1 MSELDRHDEGL
12 DAIEESTAIY
22 RRLAKAN
29 PAAYLPNLATSLNNL
44 SNLLKVLGRVDEA
57 EAIGGEAARLS
68 R

>member
-1 MSELDRHDEGL
+1 M
-12 DAIEESTAIY
+12 
-22 RRLAKAN
+22 
-29 PAAYLPNLATSLNNL
+29 NNL